1 MMDELTAKSFDSPD
15 ETAEFDNGRLET
27 IQLGETTF
35 MLGTVEPG
43 WLWSRDNGP
52 AMGAETCP
60 ISHNVYMVS
69 GRMTVEM
76 EDGTQETVSKGDV
89 SVIPPGHDA
98 WVEGDE
104 RAVFL
109 DVRM

>member
-1 MMDELTAKSFDSPD
+1 MMSELTAKAFDSPD
-15 ETAEFDNGRLET
+15 ETVTFDNGRLET
-27 IQLGETTF
+27 IELGDTTF

-52 AMGAETCP
+52 AMGTESCP

-76 EDGTQETVSKGDV
+76 DDGTQETLSKGDV

>member
-1 MMDELTAKSFDSPD
+1 MMTELTKRTMDAPD
-15 ETAEFDNGRLET
+15 DTVTFDNGRLDT
-27 IQLGETTF
+27 ATLGDTTF
-35 MLGTVEPG
+35 MRGTVEPG

-52 AMGAETCP
+52 AMGAESCP
-60 ISHNVYMVS
+60 ISHNVYMLS

-76 EDGTQETVSKGDV
+76 DDGTLETLSKGAV

-104 RAVFL
+104 QAVFL
-109 DVRM
+109 DVRR